1 MYFSRSLRPR
11 LVALALALAALVLVG
26 GAAAQSIGER
36 VDPFLALMPAGEPD
50 ADGWYG
56 PEGGLRMRPVTQGE
70 WLAGVEVRGPLGE
83 KEIPEAASVIAEATG
98 AAGQLEGPIATFLRE
113 RAGEFAGAG
122 PVEAGLREFRLI
134 VDVEGGDPLR
144 GRLELYLPNL
154 PEEAFPEPAATRGP
168 EDAAHVI
175 REFSDFQCPFCARF
189 HANVLPLLE
198 EGPLA
203 RDDVR
208 FEYHH
213 MPLESLHPN
222 AIPAARASECVKED
236 AGEDAFWRF
245 HDLLFERQDAWSDL
259 GDPAPEF
266 VRLAGETP
274 ADPEAVSAC
283 LEADRFADRIAEDV
297 REGRALQVSGT
308 PTVFV
313 DGLRLADYGSLEVYE
328 RFLTW
333 SERLD
338 PGATG
343 VAD

>member
-1 MYFSRSLRPR
+1 MSLAAAIRP
-11 LVALALALAALVLVG
+11 LLIALALTVG
-26 GAAAQSIGER
+26 GAAAAQSIGER
-36 VDPFLALMPAGEPD
+36 ADPFLALMPEGEPGV
-50 ADGWYG
+50 DGWYG
-56 PEGGLRMRPVTQGE
+56 AESGLQARPLAHGE

-83 KEIPEAASVIAEATG
+83 KEIPEAASLIAEATG
-98 AAGQLEGPIATFLRE
+98 AADQLEGPITTFLRE
-113 RAGEFAGAG
+113 RAGELAGAG

-134 VDVEGGDPLR
+134 VDVEDGDPLR

-154 PEEAFPEPAATRGP
+154 PEASFPEPAATRGP

-198 EGPLA
+198 DGPLA

-222 AIPAARASECVKED
+222 AAPAAEASECVKED
-236 AGEDAFWRF
+236 GGADAFWHF
-245 HDLLFERQDAWSDL
+245 HDLLFEHQDAWSDL
-259 GDPAPEF
+259 DDPAQEF
-266 VRLAGETP
+266 VRLAGETR

-297 REGRALQVSGT
+297 REGRALQVTGT

-313 DGLRLADYGSLEVYE
+313 DGFRLADYGSLDVYQ
-328 RFLTW
+328 RLLTW

-343 VAD
+343 DAD